1 MFHGD
6 VSPRVGVTSP
16 TFSTSSGQGDSRGD
30 VSPRPLFEET
40 REISLI
46 QLIRIST
53 MDLVFCL
60 TDLIHWG
67 FLDAFYLQI

>member
-1 MFHGD
+1 MA
-6 VSPRVGVTSP
+6 SRVHKTCYNYN
-16 TFSTSSGQGDSRGD
+16 
-30 VSPRPLFEET
+30 
-40 REISLI
+40 EISLI

-53 MDLVFCL
+53 TDLVFCL